1 MTAYS
6 AEPRP
11 PVEIVRWMVWPA
23 VVFTV
28 LFFVMPLIVMAC
40 VSFWDRQGSFM
51 AGSWTVQN
59 YVKFFTRDYLLTALV
74 NSIEVTLI
82 LLIVGLCLSMLRDSA
97 DRQKGIG
104 FDVMV
109 SPPGSGFLTGLTG
122 APVSIKVADKLRT
135 LPHVTAVA
143 PIVVQILTAGN
154 VEVVNGIDLTP
165 QSANNFDRL
174 GRPFHYLTGG
184 TFEGPYDMIVDDLFA
199 SQHKA
204 KIGDKFEMLNQ
215 SFRICGIVEHGKG
228 ARRFIP
234 LATLQDLTGSIGKA
248 SMFYVKTDAPENADS
263 VVAEIKQVPGMEKYV
278 ARSLA
283 EYASLMTAGNVPGLT
298 GFFNIVIAIAVI
310 IGFIV
315 IFQSMYTAVM
325 ERTREIGILKSLGA
339 TRLFIVSVVLR
350 ESLLL
355 SIGGVLMGV
364 VLTFVAS
371 IIIDYTFPLHKLVWD
386 NHWVVRASIIAV
398 VGALLGGLYPALA
411 AARKDPIE
419 ALAYE

>member
-1 MTAYS
+1 MNKMVIS
-6 AEPRP
+6 NLVHRP
-11 PVEIVRWMVWPA
+11 LR
-23 VVFTV
+23 T
-28 LFFVMPLIVMAC
+28 LISMFAI
-40 VSFWDRQGSFM
+40 
-51 AGSWTVQN
+51 
-59 YVKFFTRDYLLTALV
+59 
-74 NSIEVTLI
+74 SIEVTLI

-143 PIVVQILTAGN
+143 PIVLQVLTTGN
-154 VEVVNGIDLTP
+154 VETINGIDLDP
-165 QSANNFDRL
+165 KSPNNFDKL
-174 GRPFHYLTGG
+174 GRPFKYFSGG
-184 TFEGPYDMIVDDLFA
+184 PFEGPYDMIVDDLYA
-199 SQHKA
+199 NQHHLNV
-204 KIGDKFEMLNQ
+204 GDSSEALNQ
-215 SFRICGIVEHGKG
+215 KFRICGIVEHGKG
-228 ARRFIP
+228 SRRFIP

-248 SMFYVKTDAPENADS
+248 SMFYVKTDAPQNADA
-263 VVAEIKQVPGMEKYV
+263 VVSAIKQVPGMEKYV
-278 ARSLA
+278 ARSVA

-339 TRLFIVSVVLR
+339 TRLYIVNVVLR

-355 SIGGVLMGV
+355 SIGGVLMGLL
-364 VLTFVAS
+364 LTLVAS
-371 IIIDYTFPLHKLVWD
+371 LAINYAFPLHKLVWD

-398 VGALLGGLYPALA
+398 IGALLGGLYPALA